1 MTVNAGESLWEKNPL
16 HLKSF
21 SNCLQLK
28 AWARDFLP
36 HNTAEKQWGAQV
48 LLKQSRPSVT
58 VRTTRTARIEC
69 VAQGISGFQSAYI
82 HWYQHM
88 PSRAPQRILYI
99 GSGQATYDDNSYRN
113 KYTSWNCTVIAK
125 TLFTVS
131 GYYNKVF
138 GSGTKLIV
146 SGKLHAIFHAT
157 KQSRPANFEILQKEH
172 KNQIMYVCLIE
183 KFYPDVIRVTW
194 TDKGNKIVEGDNIV
208 KGDAWKPTKEDKYS
222 ISSWLTVPAEKKDEN
237 YYCNYEHE
245 TGKESVTKQGI

>member
-1 MTVNAGESLWEKNPL
+1 M
-16 HLKSF
+16 
-21 SNCLQLK
+21 LQLSWYHVLGWGK
-28 AWARDFLP
+28 GALP
-36 HNTAEKQWGAQV
+36 WVMALHWNY
-48 LLKQSRPSVT
+48 SVT
-58 VRTTRTARIEC
+58 QILQIQV
-69 VAQGISGFQSAYI
+69 SGSSASMACQVSAKTI
-82 HWYQHM
+82 VHWYKQH
-88 PSRAPQRILYI
+88 PGEPPKRILYV
-99 GSGQATYDDNSYRN
+99 SGQSPVFDDSSDTWRFQVRQHPTESLYALTIDYLTPRDSGTYYCA
-113 KYTSWNCTVIAK
+113 YWFYQGIT
-125 TLFTVS
+125 
-131 GYYNKVF
+131 VF

-146 SGKLHAIFHAT
+146 SGKLH
-157 KQSRPANFEILQKEH
+157 SRPANFEILQKEH

>member
-1 MTVNAGESLWEKNPL
+1 MAWECL
-16 HLKSF
+16 FCFLSF
-21 SNCLQLK
+21 
-28 AWARDFLP
+28 FLDG
-36 HNTAEKQWGAQV
+36 QAQV

-113 KYTSWNCTVIAK
+113 KYTSWKQGTSRCVLTIKDVIPDDTATYYC

-146 SGKLHAIFHAT
+146 SGKLH
-157 KQSRPANFEILQKEH
+157 SRPANFEILQKEH

>member
-1 MTVNAGESLWEKNPL
+1 IPWEPCPGVPEGAGAAGGGKSQTGRSRVWLAGSGMAIAVRYSSL
-16 HLKSF
+16 SG
-21 SNCLQLK
+21 
-28 AWARDFLP
+28 
-36 HNTAEKQWGAQV
+36 T
-48 LLKQSRPSVT
+48 
-58 VRTTRTARIEC
+58 
-69 VAQGISGFQSAYI
+69 GISGFQSAYI

-113 KYTSWNCTVIAK
+113 KYTSWKQGTSVCILSVRDANSNDEGTYYCAYC
-125 TLFTVS
+125 